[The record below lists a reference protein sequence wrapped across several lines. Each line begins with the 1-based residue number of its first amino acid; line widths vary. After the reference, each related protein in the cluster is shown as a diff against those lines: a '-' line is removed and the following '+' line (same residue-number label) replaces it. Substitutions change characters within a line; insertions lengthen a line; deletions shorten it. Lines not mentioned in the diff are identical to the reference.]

1 MKTSDPTKPLTT
13 VLFDLDGT
21 LSDPFEGITRCIQ
34 YAMEKMGA
42 EVPEAS
48 TLGWCIGP
56 PLWDSFEGLLNTKDR
71 ALTDQA
77 VAFYRERY
85 AEKGMY
91 ENTLIDG
98 IESVVQELA
107 AQNIKLLVAT
117 SKTNTYAGKIVEH
130 FGLMPPIETVYGAE
144 PDGARSDKA
153 ELIAH
158 ILEQE
163 SLSAAECVMIGDRKF
178 DLIGA
183 RNNTVRS
190 IGVLWGYGTREELE
204 AENPD
209 FLAEKAEQIVEW
221 VTKQSNR
228 ALGGSS

>member
-1 MKTSDPTKPLTT
+1 MVLPSTTNPLTT
-13 VLFDLDGT
+13 ILFDLDGT
-21 LSDPFEGITRCIQ
+21 LSDPFEGITRCIK

-42 EVPEAS
+42 AVPETS
-48 TLGWCIGP
+48 SLSWCIGP
-56 PLWDSFEGLLNTKDR
+56 PLWDSFEVLLNTKDR
-71 ALTDQA
+71 AVTDQA
-77 VAFYRERY
+77 VAYYRERY

-117 SKTNTYAGKIVEH
+117 SKTNSYAGKIVEH

-144 PDGARSDKA
+144 PDGARSDKT

-158 ILEQE
+158 ILKRER
-163 SLSAAECVMIGDRKF
+163 LSPAECVMIGDRKF

-183 RNNTVRS
+183 RNNSVRS
-190 IGVLWGYGTREELE
+190 IGVLWGYGSRDELS
-204 AENPD
+204 AEMPD
-209 FLAEKAEQIVEW
+209 FLAEKPEQILEW
-221 VTKQSNR
+221 VKRT
-228 ALGGSS
+228 A